1 VRIARIFIAVIFS
14 ALCGF
19 AGGNVNDLGPKIPK
33 QVLDWQASGEDAVYD
48 RKTLYDYMDGGAEV
62 YLAYDFREVFVRKY
76 ADAEENELNLDIY
89 DMGSPAE
96 AFGIFSTDR
105 EDPPAGIGQGSEY
118 GPGLLRFWR
127 GRYFVSIT
135 VSGDED
141 KAEAAVLELGRKV
154 APLLGPDGTPPDL
167 LNVLPAEGLIKEKT
181 SYFHDS
187 VHLNNR
193 YFVSPENVLG
203 LDAKTECVFA
213 EYDLK
218 DGGSGKV
225 LFVRYTDAAKAAAA
239 AASFRK
245 ALLPGA
251 DAEGAGLDKNGKWMM
266 MNAREKS
273 LVVIFEAPFK
283 EYAGRLAAAVM
294 R

>member
-1 VRIARIFIAVIFS
+1 MITVVIFS
-14 ALCGF
+14 SLYSF
-19 AGGNVNDLGPKIPK
+19 AGGNVKDFAPQIPK
-33 QVLDWQASGEDAVYD
+33 QVIDWRASGEDTVYD

-135 VSGDED
+135 VSGDEE
-141 KAEAAVLELGRKV
+141 KAEAAVLALGKAV
-154 APLLGPDGTPPDL
+154 APLLGPDGDPPDL
-167 LNVLPAEGLIKEKT
+167 LKSLPSSGLIKEKT
-181 SYFHDS
+181 SYFHDA
-187 VHLNNR
+187 VHLSNR
-193 YFVSPENVLG
+193 YFVSSENILN
-203 LDAKTECVFA
+203 LDAETECVFA
-213 EYDLK
+213 EYD
-218 DGGSGKV
+218 GGEAGSGKLLLINYHPDARKAEAAAV
-225 LFVRYTDAAKAAAA
+225 LF
-239 AASFRK
+239 RK
-245 ALLPGA
+245 SLLPGA
-251 DAEGAGLDKNGKWMM
+251 DADGAARTPDGKWTML
-266 MNAREKS
+266 KS
-273 LVVIFEAPFK
+273 GRGVLAVVFEASSK
-283 EYAGRLAAAVM
+283 EYAGRLAAAVI